1 MLSRCVAE
9 ILYYS
14 SNPEGPAQTVPGYLK
29 NIYPIAGLAVCL
41 TSGLAFHEAGKA
53 WENQKH
59 TKRAFEDLLWRYT
72 HKQYLYHDEKQN
84 WQHSYRLFVS
94 FYYFNHI
101 TIYPQLYQ
109 VKERCL
115 MIPIVLSTITARYS
129 HAAFGLRYLYANLGK
144 WKNFACIK
152 EFHLKQTPLM
162 IAESILQEEPQIIG
176 LSVYIWNVK
185 EITEVVQIIKA
196 VSPQTILI
204 LGGPEVSYEYEDMP
218 IFHKA
223 DYLVRCEG
231 EQVFPKLVDELMNGT
246 LPQQKVW
253 EESIHDLNSLILPYD
268 EYTDEDIKH
277 RIIYV
282 ESSRGCPFHCEFCL
296 SAVQP
301 SVRFFERQ
309 PFLKEMEKLIQRG
322 TKNFTFVD
330 RTFNINEE
338 HALEIIHFFLQHAT
352 PGMRI
357 HFEIVPDRLSEKI
370 LEEFKKFPDDV
381 LHLEVGLQT
390 VNPETQALISRRQNL
405 TKTFEV
411 LKFLKEETGAKIHA
425 DLVAGM
431 PAETWDSFREG
442 FNRLIGV
449 APQEIQLGIL
459 KRLRGAR
466 ISRHIEEYKLA
477 FAPFPPYEILQT
489 KTLRF
494 EELQKLKR
502 MARYLELYYN
512 QRNFPQ
518 SLELLWKSDTTPFDA
533 FAKFSD
539 YIWEKTGKTHEL
551 SLSTLADLLF
561 TYLLSEEKFPADIVK
576 TAIQNDYSQKPGRTE
591 KLNLTKKL

>member
-1 MLSRCVAE
+1 M
-9 ILYYS
+9 
-14 SNPEGPAQTVPGYLK
+14 
-29 NIYPIAGLAVCL
+29 
-41 TSGLAFHEAGKA
+41 F
-53 WENQKH
+53 
-59 TKRAFEDLLWRYT
+59 
-72 HKQYLYHDEKQN
+72 
-84 WQHSYRLFVS
+84 
-94 FYYFNHI
+94 
-101 TIYPQLYQ
+101 
-109 VKERCL
+109 
-115 MIPIVLSTITARYS
+115 PIVLSTITARYS
-129 HAAFGLRYLYANLGK
+129 HTAFGLRYLYANLGK
-144 WKNFACIK
+144 WKEYTCIK
-152 EFHLKQTPLM
+152 EFHLKQAPLLV
-162 IAESILQEEPQIIG
+162 AESILHEKPQIVG
-176 LSVYIWNVK
+176 LSVYIWNVN

-196 VSPQTILI
+196 VSPQTII
-204 LGGPEVSYEYEDMP
+204 IIGGPEVSYEYENMP
-218 IFHKA
+218 IFHTA
-223 DYLVRCEG
+223 NYLVRGEG
-231 EQVFPKLVDELMNGT
+231 EHVFPKLVDSIINGN

-253 EESIHDLNSLILPYD
+253 EESINNLDTLILPYD

-301 SVRFFERQ
+301 GIRFFERQ
-309 PFLKEMEKLIQRG
+309 QILKEMEKLIQRG

-338 HALEIIHFFLQHAT
+338 HALEIIRFFLQHVT

-357 HFEIVPDRLSEKI
+357 HFEIVPDKLSEKI
-370 LEEFKKFPDDV
+370 LQEFKIFPADV
-381 LHLEVGLQT
+381 LHLEIGLQT
-390 VNPETQALISRRQNL
+390 VNPETQTLISRRQNL
-405 TKTFEV
+405 TRTFEV

-442 FNRLIGV
+442 FNRLIEV

-459 KRLRGAR
+459 KQLRGTP
-466 ISRHIEEYKLA
+466 ISRHIEKYKLA

-489 KTLRF
+489 NTLCF

-512 QRNFPQ
+512 QGNFPQ
-518 SLELLWKSDTTPFDA
+518 SLKLLWKSNMTPFDA
-533 FAKFSD
+533 FAMFSD

-551 SLSTLADLLF
+551 SLSTLATLLYN
-561 TYLLSEEKFPADIVK
+561 YLISVEKFSADEVK

-591 KLNLTKKL
+591 KLNLQKK

>member
-1 MLSRCVAE
+1 
-9 ILYYS
+9 
-14 SNPEGPAQTVPGYLK
+14 
-29 NIYPIAGLAVCL
+29 
-41 TSGLAFHEAGKA
+41 
-53 WENQKH
+53 
-59 TKRAFEDLLWRYT
+59 
-72 HKQYLYHDEKQN
+72 
-84 WQHSYRLFVS
+84 
-94 FYYFNHI
+94 
-101 TIYPQLYQ
+101 
-109 VKERCL
+109 

-129 HAAFGLRYLYANLGK
+129 HTAFGLRYLYANLGK
-144 WKNFACIK
+144 WKEYTCIK
-152 EFHLKQTPLM
+152 EFHLKQAPLL
-162 IAESILQEEPQIIG
+162 IAESVLQEKPQIVG
-176 LSVYIWNVK
+176 LSVYIWNVN

-196 VSPQTILI
+196 VSPQTII
-204 LGGPEVSYEYEDMP
+204 IIGGSEVSYEYEDMP
-218 IFHKA
+218 IFYAA
-223 DYLVRCEG
+223 DYLVRGDG
-231 EQVFPKLVDELMNGT
+231 EQVFPKLVDSIMSGT

-253 EESIHDLNSLILPYD
+253 EGSIHDLNSLILPYN

-301 SVRFFERQ
+301 SVHFFERQ
-309 PFLKEMEKLIQRG
+309 QFLKEMEKLIQRG

-330 RTFNINEE
+330 RTFNIKEE
-338 HALEIIHFFLQHAT
+338 HALEIIHFFLQHVAT
-352 PGMRI
+352 DMRI
-357 HFEIVPDRLSEKI
+357 HFEIVPDRLGEEI
-370 LEEFKKFPDDV
+370 LQEFKKFPDGV
-381 LHLEVGLQT
+381 LHLEIGLQT

-411 LKFLKEETGAKIHA
+411 LKFLKEETRAIIHV

-442 FNRLIGV
+442 FNRLIEV

-466 ISRHIEEYKLA
+466 ISRHIEEYKLV

-489 KTLRF
+489 NTLCF
-494 EELQKLKR
+494 AELQKLKR

-512 QRNFPQ
+512 QGNFPQ
-518 SLELLWKSDTTPFDA
+518 SLKFLWKSDTTPFDA

-539 YIWEKTGKTHEL
+539 YIWENTGKTHEL
-551 SLSTLADLLF
+551 SLSTLATLLYN
-561 TYLLSEEKFPADIVK
+561 YLLSVDKFSVDELK

-591 KLNLTKKL
+591 KLNLQKKL